1 MGVSIQEIQTAIA
14 IIKDVFTAL
23 ATITAAV
30 IAILGLQTW
39 KKQLKGKTEYDLASR
54 LLRAIYKV
62 RNSFIEARNP
72 SPDYDEIIQAA
83 KEAKIEDYPNLTSE
97 SFVRREQARY
107 NIRLKKVRD
116 AFVELDSISLEA
128 EALWGQV
135 VIENL
140 RDLNQCAAKLNLNIQ
155 HYLRSLSESST
166 EYDRNAEREI
176 ETIIFDWPD
185 NPNDN
190 PFTNEINEAIKR
202 VEIFLKPRLKL
213 KI

>member
-1 MGVSIQEIQTAIA
+1 
-14 IIKDVFTAL
+14 
-23 ATITAAV
+23 
-30 IAILGLQTW
+30 
-39 KKQLKGKTEYDLASR
+39 
-54 LLRAIYKV
+54 
-62 RNSFIEARNP
+62 
-72 SPDYDEIIQAA
+72 
-83 KEAKIEDYPNLTSE
+83 
-97 SFVRREQARY
+97 
-107 NIRLKKVRD
+107 LKKVRD